1 MLVSDIMKK
10 IIKLTESDLTRI
22 VKRTINEMEAE
33 DFMRGADKNWEDREE
48 DNYKDRSMH
57 SPYYGEEDYEN
68 EYTNKSLDELLEM
81 AKNFMLDELEFS
93 PDAIDEMDEWY
104 IVDVLRDYGYD
115 ELASEIEEKLYDEA
129 DYQDFENF

>member
-1 MLVSDIMKK
+1 
-10 IIKLTESDLTRI
+10 
-22 VKRTINEMEAE
+22 
-33 DFMRGADKNWEDREE
+33 
-48 DNYKDRSMH
+48 
-57 SPYYGEEDYEN
+57 
-68 EYTNKSLDELLEM
+68 M

-104 IVDVLRDYGYD
+104 IVDVLRDYSYD

>member
-48 DNYKDRSMH
+48 DNYKDRSIH
-57 SPYYGEEDYEN
+57 SPYYG
-68 EYTNKSLDELLEM
+68 
-81 AKNFMLDELEFS
+81 
-93 PDAIDEMDEWY
+93 
-104 IVDVLRDYGYD
+104 
-115 ELASEIEEKLYDEA
+115 
-129 DYQDFENF
+129 